1 MNSKEV
7 KLLMDILTTLT
18 NEISITTKTI
28 VKQTVLISILY
39 VIVFVTIILGHVF

>member
-1 MNSKEV
+1 MNSQEV
-7 KLLMDILTTLT
+7 KLLMEVLTALT
-18 NEISITTKTI
+18 NEISLTTKTI